1 MNPNTNKLKSV
12 LNQIRKQSTKNDNVG
27 SGTSAFRGIDE
38 NGTAFEKY
46 IETLLITEGFDLIS
60 LDKNRRG
67 WSELH
72 LTTAQLKVYLSTGQ
86 YDMITNHFKMYGK
99 NFVFIQQSDNPPD
112 FILYMDGV
120 VYYMEAKKT
129 TKNSITYG
137 DNLPKPNYI
146 YILRDTKN
154 GVQTFYFGEDIISG
168 KDRDITYKVREE
180 WKIALSEIN
189 EKFTRK
195 LPTDLWNL
203 KTRHGFSNTVGG
215 METMPSLSPNK
226 EMIEER
232 VLNYIETG
240 IKDNIEVGEVHEEG
254 ILRFCK

>member
-1 MNPNTNKLKSV
+1 
-12 LNQIRKQSTKNDNVG
+12 
-27 SGTSAFRGIDE
+27 
-38 NGTAFEKY
+38 
-46 IETLLITEGFDLIS
+46 
-60 LDKNRRG
+60 
-67 WSELH
+67 
-72 LTTAQLKVYLSTGQ
+72 
-86 YDMITNHFKMYGK
+86 MITNHFKMYGK

-112 FILYMDGV
+112 FILYMNGV

-154 GVQTFYFGEDIISG
+154 GIQTFYFGDDIIS
-168 KDRDITYKVREE
+168 KEDRNETYKIREE
-180 WKIALSEIN
+180 WKRALSKLN
-189 EKFTRK
+189 EEFTHK
-195 LPTDLWNL
+195 LPTGLWNF
-203 KTRHGFSNTVGG
+203 KTRAGFSSTVGG
-215 METMPSLSPNK
+215 MSNMPSLSSNK

-240 IKDNIEVGEVHEEG
+240 IKDNIEVEEVHEEG